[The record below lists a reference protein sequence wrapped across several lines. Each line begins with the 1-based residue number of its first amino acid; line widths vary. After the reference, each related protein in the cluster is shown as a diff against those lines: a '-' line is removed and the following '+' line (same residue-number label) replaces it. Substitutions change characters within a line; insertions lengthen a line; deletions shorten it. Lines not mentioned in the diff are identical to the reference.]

1 MTNEGTAEQHEGPSL
16 SKRAFWIMFAKTLAF
31 AFNFALPLVLVRR
44 LYKQAFLVVSTA
56 MVVLQL
62 NFGMSAFY
70 FLPRETPDR
79 QRQVVF
85 NVVIFNTLA
94 GSLALLVFLLWPGL
108 LEKIFNSPALV
119 EYAALIGLVILLWVI
134 SAFLEI
140 VAVAHQEL
148 RLATLFIIASQ
159 FSRTS
164 LLLGAALVSGTV
176 RALIYAA
183 VVQGVLQTIILLVY
197 LRSRFRGFWRGF
209 EWKAMRG
216 QLAYALPFAGAGLL
230 YTAQIDLHN
239 YFVSNR
245 YGEAAFAIYSVGC
258 FQLPLVGILA
268 ESIGSV
274 MIPRLSQL
282 QKEGRAEE
290 IVRLTARATRKL
302 AAIYFPLYLFLMLIG
317 QEFIVLLFREQYR
330 ASWPVFAVNL
340 TLLPFNIVALDPIV
354 RAYTEQRYYLLR
366 LRVVTIILLVA
377 ALWLFTTR
385 FGLVGAISV
394 VVAIGL
400 IERFAVAW
408 RFGRLLG
415 VARRDGVLLKDVGKL
430 GAAALVAGGAAAL
443 TKTFVAGMKPLWVIA
458 WCGAVF
464 SLVYLAAVI
473 LLRVPERDEREQFT
487 RRLGLL
493 RRLAFWKTPGG
504 ENDAGIEKTA
514 GRKLSPKV
522 AAGDGGASVGE

>member
-1 MTNEGTAEQHEGPSL
+1 MTTESTQQREGPSL

-44 LYKQAFLVVSTA
+44 LSQAEFGLYKQAFLVVSTA

-70 FLPRETPDR
+70 FLPREGAER
-79 QRQVVF
+79 QRQIVF
-85 NVVIFNTLA
+85 NVLLFNTLA
-94 GSLALLVFLLWPGL
+94 GSLALLVLLLWPGL

-119 EYAALIGLVILLWVI
+119 EYAALIGVVILLWVV

-148 RLATLFIIASQ
+148 RLATFFIIASQ
-159 FSRTS
+159 VSRTT
-164 LLLGAALVSGTV
+164 LLLAAALVAGTV
-176 RALIYAA
+176 RSLIYAA
-183 VVQGVLQTIILLVY
+183 VVQGALQTVILIVY
-197 LRSRFRGFWRGF
+197 LRSRFRTFWRGF
-209 EWKAMRG
+209 EWGVMRT

-230 YTAQIDLHN
+230 YTAQVDLHN

-245 YGEAAFAIYSVGC
+245 FGEAAFAIYSVGC

-274 MIPRLSQL
+274 MIPRMSEL
-282 QKEGRAEE
+282 QKEGRAQE

-317 QEFIVLLFREQYR
+317 QEFIVLLFREQYA

-340 TLLPFNIVALDPIV
+340 TLLPFNVVALDPIV
-354 RAYTEQRYYLLR
+354 RAFTEQRYYLLR
-366 LRVVTIILLVA
+366 LRVVTIVLLVV
-377 ALWLFTTR
+377 ALWFSIER

-415 VARRDGVLLKDVGKL
+415 VSRRDWPLLADVWKL
-430 GAAALVAGGAAAL
+430 GAAALVAGAAAAFV
-443 TKTFVAGMKPLWVIA
+443 KFFVVAGMKPFVVIVA
-458 WCGAVF
+458 CGAAF
-464 SLVYLAAVI
+464 SLCYLAAVI
-473 LLRVPERDEREQFT
+473 LLRVPSDEERETFT
-487 RRLGLL
+487 RRVRVL
-493 RRLAFWKTPGG
+493 RRLGFGKT
-504 ENDAGIEKTA
+504 
-514 GRKLSPKV
+514 
-522 AAGDGGASVGE
+522 SVGVAGEGSAPVGK

>member
-1 MTNEGTAEQHEGPSL
+1 
-16 SKRAFWIMFAKTLAF
+16 MFAKTLAF
-31 AFNFALPLVLVRR
+31 GLNFALPLVLVRR
-44 LYKQAFLVVSTA
+44 LSQAEFGLYKQAFLVVSTA

-70 FLPRETPDR
+70 FLPREGADR
-79 QRQVVF
+79 QRQIVF
-85 NVVIFNTLA
+85 NVVLFNTIA
-94 GSLALLVFLLWPGL
+94 GSLALLVLLLWPGL

-119 EYAALIGLVILLWVI
+119 EHAALIGVVILFWVV

-159 FSRTS
+159 FTRTA
-164 LLLGAALVSGTV
+164 LLLTAALVAGTV
-176 RALIYAA
+176 RSLIWAA
-183 VVQGVLQTIILLVY
+183 VVQGALQAAVLLVY
-197 LRSRFRGFWRGF
+197 LRSRFRNFWRGF
-209 EWKAMRG
+209 EWGAMRG

-230 YTAQIDLHN
+230 YTAQVDLHN

-245 YGEAAFAIYSVGC
+245 FGEAAFAIYSVGC

-274 MIPRLSQL
+274 MIPRMSEL
-282 QKEGRAEE
+282 QKEGRNAE

-317 QEFIVLLFREQYR
+317 REFIVLLFREQYL

-340 TLLPFNIVALDPIV
+340 TLLPFNVVALDPIV
-354 RAYTEQRYYLLR
+354 RAFTEQRYYLLR
-366 LRVVTIILLVA
+366 LRVVTIVLLVA
-377 ALWLFTTR
+377 ALWISIER

-394 VVAIGL
+394 VVAVGL

-415 VARRDGVLLKDVGKL
+415 FAGRDWGLFADVWKL
-430 GAAALVAGGAAAL
+430 GAAALVAGAATAFV
-443 TKTFVAGMKPLWVIA
+443 KFFVVAGMKPLAVIA
-458 WCGAVF
+458 ACGVTF

-473 LLRVPERDEREQFT
+473 LLRVPSAEERAGLA
-487 RRLGLL
+487 RRLGAL
-493 RRLAFWKTPGG
+493 RRLTSRSTPAPVAG
-504 ENDAGIEKTA
+504 E
-514 GRKLSPKV
+514 GR
-522 AAGDGGASVGE
+522 AAVGE